1 MPRYSL
7 TEIETHTRK
16 AARGAGYHWGE
27 AEELGKAVRWLCAAG
42 FDGVA
47 EVLELLHAVDGQVD
61 KYRPNAG
68 LLKGEPQQK
77 LCGLSLGCALAD
89 RAVQAF
95 TENITTSD
103 IMNPLITYGIICN
116 AHEDTDRPALAE
128 FLELKVQAADLMA
141 VVKTQTWNALN
152 AFVMRT
158 YVPATKE
165 SRLKGAG

>member
-1 MPRYSL
+1 MTNYSL

-42 FDGVA
+42 FDGA
-47 EVLELLHAVDGQVD
+47 TEVLELLQAVEGQVD

-68 LLKGEPQQK
+68 LMGGEPQQE

-89 RAVQAF
+89 LGAGAF
-95 TENITTSD
+95 TENITTPN
-103 IMNPLITYGIICN
+103 ILNPLITYAIICN
-116 AHEDTDRPALAE
+116 AHNAVDKHGLVE
-128 FLELKVQAADLMA
+128 FLGLKIQTADPM
-141 VVKTQTWNALN
+141 TQVTTHTWGALN
-152 AFVMRT
+152 VFVMRT
-158 YVPATKE
+158 YVPATEE